1 MAMSALKHRIN
12 EDVKAAMRGKEKQRL
27 AALRLITAAIK
38 QKEVDER
45 IELDDAQTTGVL
57 DKMAKQR
64 RESIAQYEKAQ
75 RADLVARERFELELI
90 ASYLPQPLAATEIQS
105 LIDGAIA
112 ATGAASMKDMGKV
125 MGQLKGQ
132 MQGRADLGKV
142 SGMVKA
148 RLS

>member
-1 MAMSALKHRIN
+1 MSNLKRRIN

-64 RESIAQYEKAQ
+64 RESIEQYEKAQ
-75 RADLVARERFELELI
+75 RADLVEKEQFELELI
-90 ASYLPQPLAATEIQS
+90 TGYLPQPLAAAEIQS

-125 MGQLKGQ
+125 MGQLKAQ

>member
-1 MAMSALKHRIN
+1 
-12 EDVKAAMRGKEKQRL
+12 MRGKEKQRL

-75 RADLVARERFELELI
+75 RADLVAGERFELELI
-90 ASYLPQPLAATEIQS
+90 AGYLPQPLAAAEIQS

>member
-1 MAMSALKHRIN
+1 MSDLKHRIN

-75 RADLVARERFELELI
+75 RADLVAREQFELELI
-90 ASYLPQPLAATEIQS
+90 AGYLPQLLAAAEIQS

-125 MGQLKGQ
+125 MGQLKAQ
-132 MQGRADLGKV
+132 MQGRADLGQV

>member
-1 MAMSALKHRIN
+1 MSDLKRRIN

-64 RESIAQYEKAQ
+64 RESIEQYEKAQ
-75 RADLVARERFELELI
+75 RADLVAGERFELELI
-90 ASYLPQPLAATEIQS
+90 TGYLPQPLAVAEIQS

-125 MGQLKGQ
+125 MGQLKAQ

>member
-1 MAMSALKHRIN
+1 MSALKHRIN
-12 EDVKAAMRGKEKQRL
+12 EDIKTAMRGKEKQRL

-75 RADLVARERFELELI
+75 RADLVAGERFELELI
-90 ASYLPQPLAATEIQS
+90 AGYLPQPLAAAEIQS

>member
-1 MAMSALKHRIN
+1 MSDLKHRIN

-27 AALRLITAAIK
+27 AALRLVTAAIK

-64 RESIAQYEKAQ
+64 RESIEQYEKAQ

-90 ASYLPQPLAATEIQS
+90 TGYLPQPLAAAEIQS

-125 MGQLKGQ
+125 MGQLKAQ

>member
-1 MAMSALKHRIN
+1 MSDLKHRIN
-12 EDVKAAMRGKEKQRL
+12 EDVKVAMRGKEKQRL
-27 AALRLITAAIK
+27 AALRLVTAAIK

-64 RESIAQYEKAQ
+64 RESIEQYEKAQ

-90 ASYLPQPLAATEIQS
+90 TSYLPQPLAAAEIQS

-125 MGQLKGQ
+125 MGQLKAQ

>member
-1 MAMSALKHRIN
+1 MSNLKRRIN

-27 AALRLITAAIK
+27 AALRLVTAAIK

-64 RESIAQYEKAQ
+64 RESIEQYEKAQ
-75 RADLVARERFELELI
+75 RADLVEKEQFELELI
-90 ASYLPQPLAATEIQS
+90 TGYLPQPLAAAEIQS

-125 MGQLKGQ
+125 MGQLKAQ

>member
-1 MAMSALKHRIN
+1 MSALKHRIN

-45 IELDDAQTTGVL
+45 IELDDAQTTSVL

>member
-1 MAMSALKHRIN
+1 MSDLKHRIN

-27 AALRLITAAIK
+27 AALRLVTAAIK

-45 IELDDAQTTGVL
+45 IELDDAQTTSVL

-64 RESIAQYEKAQ
+64 RESIEQYEKAQ

-90 ASYLPQPLAATEIQS
+90 TGYLPQPLAAAEIQS

-125 MGQLKGQ
+125 MGQLKAQ
-132 MQGRADLGKV
+132 MQGRADLGQV

>member
-1 MAMSALKHRIN
+1 MSDLKHRIN

-64 RESIAQYEKAQ
+64 RESIEQYEKAQ

-90 ASYLPQPLAATEIQS
+90 TGYLPQPLAATEIQS

-125 MGQLKGQ
+125 MGQLKAQ

>member
-1 MAMSALKHRIN
+1 MSDLKHRIN
-12 EDVKAAMRGKEKQRL
+12 EDVKAAMRGKQKQRL

-57 DKMAKQR
+57 NKMASQS

-90 ASYLPQPLAATEIQS
+90 TGYLPQPLAAAEIQS

-125 MGQLKGQ
+125 MGQLKAK

>member
-1 MAMSALKHRIN
+1 MSDLKHRIN

-57 DKMAKQR
+57 NKMASQS

-75 RADLVARERFELELI
+75 RADLVAKERFELELI
-90 ASYLPQPLAATEIQS
+90 TGYLPQPLAAAEIQS
-105 LIDGAIA
+105 LIDEAIA

-125 MGQLKGQ
+125 MGQLKAQ
-132 MQGRADLGKV
+132 TQGRADLGKV

>member
-1 MAMSALKHRIN
+1 MSDLKHRIN

-64 RESIAQYEKAQ
+64 RESIEQYEKAQ

-90 ASYLPQPLAATEIQS
+90 TGYLPQPLAAAEIQS

-125 MGQLKGQ
+125 MGQLKAQ

>member
-1 MAMSALKHRIN
+1 MSNLKRRIN

-27 AALRLITAAIK
+27 AALRLVTAAIK

-45 IELDDAQTTGVL
+45 IELDDAQTTSVL

-64 RESIAQYEKAQ
+64 RESIEQYEKAQ
-75 RADLVARERFELELI
+75 RADLVEKEQFELELI
-90 ASYLPQPLAATEIQS
+90 TGYLPQPLAAAEIQS

-125 MGQLKGQ
+125 MGQLKAQ
-132 MQGRADLGKV
+132 MQGRADLGQV

>member
-1 MAMSALKHRIN
+1 MSDLKHRIN

-57 DKMAKQR
+57 NKMASQS

-90 ASYLPQPLAATEIQS
+90 TGYLPQPLAAAEIQS
-105 LIDGAIA
+105 LIDEAIA

-125 MGQLKGQ
+125 MGQLKAQ

>member
-1 MAMSALKHRIN
+1 MSDLKHRIN

-57 DKMAKQR
+57 NKMASQS

-75 RADLVARERFELELI
+75 RADLVAKERFELELI
-90 ASYLPQPLAATEIQS
+90 TGYLPQPLAAAEIQS

-125 MGQLKGQ
+125 MGQLKAQ

>member
-1 MAMSALKHRIN
+1 MSDLKHRIN

-57 DKMAKQR
+57 NKMASQR

-75 RADLVARERFELELI
+75 RADLVAKERFELELI
-90 ASYLPQPLAATEIQS
+90 TGYLPQPLAAAEIQS

-125 MGQLKGQ
+125 MGQLKAQ

>member
-1 MAMSALKHRIN
+1 MSDLKHRIN

-64 RESIAQYEKAQ
+64 RESIEQYEKAQ

-90 ASYLPQPLAATEIQS
+90 TGYLPQPLAAAEIQS

-112 ATGAASMKDMGKV
+112 ATGAASIKDMGKV
-125 MGQLKGQ
+125 MGQLKAQ

>member
-1 MAMSALKHRIN
+1 MSNLKHRIN

-27 AALRLITAAIK
+27 AALRLVTAAIK

-64 RESIAQYEKAQ
+64 RESIEQYEKAQ
-75 RADLVARERFELELI
+75 RADLVEKEQFELDLI
-90 ASYLPQPLAATEIQS
+90 TGYLPQPLAAAEIQS

-125 MGQLKGQ
+125 MGQLKAQ
-132 MQGRADLGKV
+132 MQGRADLGQV

>member
-1 MAMSALKHRIN
+1 MSDLKHRIN

-57 DKMAKQR
+57 SKMASQS

-75 RADLVARERFELELI
+75 RADLVAKERFELELI
-90 ASYLPQPLAATEIQS
+90 TGYLPQPLAAAEIQS

-125 MGQLKGQ
+125 MGQLKAK

>member
-1 MAMSALKHRIN
+1 MSNLKRRIN

-27 AALRLITAAIK
+27 SALRLVTAAIK

-45 IELDDAQTTGVL
+45 IELDDAQTMGVL

-75 RADLVARERFELELI
+75 RADLVAIERFELELI
-90 ASYLPQPLAATEIQS
+90 TGYLPQPLAAEEIQS

-125 MGQLKGQ
+125 MGQLKAQ

>member
-1 MAMSALKHRIN
+1 MSNLKHRIN

-64 RESIAQYEKAQ
+64 RESIEQYEKAQ
-75 RADLVARERFELELI
+75 RADLVEKEQFELELI
-90 ASYLPQPLAATEIQS
+90 TGYLPQPLAAAEIQS

-125 MGQLKGQ
+125 MGQLKAQ
-132 MQGRADLGKV
+132 MQGRADLGQV

>member
-1 MAMSALKHRIN
+1 MSDLKRRIN

-64 RESIAQYEKAQ
+64 RESIEQYEKAQ
-75 RADLVARERFELELI
+75 RADLVAGERFELELI
-90 ASYLPQPLAATEIQS
+90 TGYLPQPLAAAEIQS
-105 LIDGAIA
+105 LIDEAIA

-125 MGQLKGQ
+125 MGQLKAQ

>member
-1 MAMSALKHRIN
+1 MSNLKRRIN

-64 RESIAQYEKAQ
+64 RESIEQYEKAQ
-75 RADLVARERFELELI
+75 RADLVEKEQFELELI
-90 ASYLPQPLAATEIQS
+90 TGYLPQPLAEAEIQS

-112 ATGAASMKDMGKV
+112 ATGAGSVKDMGKV
-125 MGQLKGQ
+125 MGQLKAQ